1 MKPLIVANWKCNPT
15 TLQEVKKL
23 FNPLKRRL
31 QPAHR
36 PPTSGP
42 LKKIKNIEVVI
53 CPPFVYLPYFLS
65 PISYILYPKLGG
77 QNCFWK
83 EKGPFTGEISPKQLS
98 NLGCKYVIL
107 GHSERRNWFG
117 ETDEMVNKKIKAAIL
132 AKLNPIFC
140 IGETEEEREKG
151 QILNIL
157 KSQIEKGLEKVPKKE
172 IKKITIAYEP
182 AWAIGTGKPCDTEE
196 AQKMSLLIRKTMARK
211 YSLSIAKKIRIIYGG
226 SVNSKNARAYIKEAD
241 FQGLLIG
248 GASLNPQEFIKILR
262 SVSRVKL

>member
-1 MKPLIVANWKCNPT
+1 MKLLIVANWKCNPQ
-15 TLQEVKKL
+15 TLKGAKLL
-23 FNPLKRRL
+23 FNSVKR
-31 QPAHR
+31 
-36 PPTSGP
+36 GF
-42 LKKIKNIEVVI
+42 KNIRNVEVVI
-53 CPPFVYLPYFLS
+53 CPPFVYLS
-65 PISYILYPKLGG
+65 SIKHQASSIKLGG

-83 EKGPFTGEISPKQLS
+83 ARGGPFTGEVSPKQLS

-107 GHSERRNWFG
+107 GHSGRRNWFG
-117 ETDEMVNKKIKAAIL
+117 ETDEMVNKKIKVAIL

-157 KSQIEKGLEKVPKKE
+157 KSQIEKGLKKIPKKE

-182 AWAIGTGKPCDTEE
+182 TWAIGTGKPCDIEE
-196 AQKMSLLIRKTMARK
+196 AQKMGLLIRKTMARK
-211 YSLSIAKKIRIIYGG
+211 YSLAIAKKIRILYGG
-226 SVNSKNARAYIKEAD
+226 SVNSKNARAYIKEAG

-262 SVSRVKL
+262 SIGGVKFDLKA

>member
-1 MKPLIVANWKCNPT
+1 MKPLIVANWKCNPQ
-15 TLQEVKKL
+15 TLKGAKLL
-23 FNPLKRRL
+23 FNSVKRGIK
-31 QPAHR
+31 
-36 PPTSGP
+36 S
-42 LKKIKNIEVVI
+42 IKNVEVVI
-53 CPPFVYLPYFLS
+53 CPPFVYLATS
-65 PISYILYPKLGG
+65 DKRQVTKIKLGG

-83 EKGPFTGEISPKQLS
+83 ARGPFTGEVSPIQLS

-117 ETDEMVNKKIKAAIL
+117 ETDEMINKKIKAAIL

-151 QILNIL
+151 QILSIL
-157 KSQIEKGLEKVPKKE
+157 KSQIEKGLKKVPKKE

-196 AQKMSLLIRKTMARK
+196 AQKMGLLIRKTMARK
-211 YSLSIAKKIRIIYGG
+211 YSLAIAKKIRIIYGG
-226 SVNSKNARAYIKEAD
+226 SVNSKNARAYIKEAG

-262 SVSRVKL
+262 SVSGVKF